1 MQFNGM
7 SHCTN
12 KKEVK
17 KSVMVQ
23 VSGMWQADRQTGGR
37 DFIKMEDNI
46 NKNISGYDV
55 RRKET

>member
-17 KSVMVQ
+17 KKRYGLGEWYVA
-23 VSGMWQADRQTGGR
+23 GRQTGGR